1 MKRKPKSEMNH
12 ALPLPEFK
20 SVKSTVKCFTC
31 GNKYLKSGM
40 WKAAKITPTY
50 LCDGCKNQYNG
61 KLVFKRAVL
70 SDVAENR

>member
-1 MKRKPKSEMNH
+1 MKRKSKSEMVKIIPN
-12 ALPLPEFK
+12 PEFK
-20 SVKSTVKCFTC
+20 ANKSIIQCFNC

-50 LCDGCKNQYNG
+50 LCDECKNVYSG

-70 SDVAENR
+70 SDVTENR